1 MLYPQII
8 RSITN
13 GFLEPG
19 FTGKLARF
27 LDRYTPIKKASLF
40 ILRTIIGMLIL
51 VMRLDWDGISFTA
64 SRANEASI
72 QLNIT
77 PNAVTL

>member
-13 GFLEPG
+13 GILEPG

-27 LDRYTPIKKASLF
+27 LDRYTPIKRASQF

-51 VMRLDWDGISFTA
+51 VMCLDWDDISFTA
-64 SRANEASI
+64 SGINEASI